1 VWIGPSE
8 DSEMVI
14 TAGRDATIRVWDLHT
29 GTLCRTLEGHTQ
41 EVVSIIVTDSTLGR
55 SRASNR
61 TVYSNGN
68 SCNSG
73 RPMIISSSCDE
84 SVRIWDL
91 DRMIRD
97 MKWVRR
103 KDFAVLYSQL
113 TRLYDEETNQLTPRM
128 NNICSILTVP
138 DIRQAIASYL

>member
-1 VWIGPSE
+1 
-8 DSEMVI
+8 
-14 TAGRDATIRVWDLHT
+14 
-29 GTLCRTLEGHTQ
+29 
-41 EVVSIIVTDSTLGR
+41 
-55 SRASNR
+55 
-61 TVYSNGN
+61 
-68 SCNSG
+68 
-73 RPMIISSSCDE
+73 MIISSSCDE

-97 MKWVRR
+97 MKWIRR

-113 TRLYDEETNQLTPRM
+113 TRLYDEETNQLSPRM

>member
-1 VWIGPSE
+1 
-8 DSEMVI
+8 
-14 TAGRDATIRVWDLHT
+14 
-29 GTLCRTLEGHTQ
+29 
-41 EVVSIIVTDSTLGR
+41 
-55 SRASNR
+55 
-61 TVYSNGN
+61 
-68 SCNSG
+68 
-73 RPMIISSSCDE
+73 MIISSSCDE

-97 MKWVRR
+97 MKWIRR

>member
-1 VWIGPSE
+1 
-8 DSEMVI
+8 
-14 TAGRDATIRVWDLHT
+14 
-29 GTLCRTLEGHTQ
+29 
-41 EVVSIIVTDSTLGR
+41 
-55 SRASNR
+55 
-61 TVYSNGN
+61 
-68 SCNSG
+68 
-73 RPMIISSSCDE
+73 MIISSSCDE

-113 TRLYDEETNQLTPRM
+113 TRLYDEETNQLSPRM

>member
-1 VWIGPSE
+1 
-8 DSEMVI
+8 
-14 TAGRDATIRVWDLHT
+14 
-29 GTLCRTLEGHTQ
+29 
-41 EVVSIIVTDSTLGR
+41 
-55 SRASNR
+55 
-61 TVYSNGN
+61 
-68 SCNSG
+68 
-73 RPMIISSSCDE
+73 MIISSSCDE